1 MQHHKAPGPTAEQIL
16 LAWVCRELTVEDD
29 VAIIHPV
36 ELWECDPV
44 IRPCRMNDGVM
55 P

>member
-1 MQHHKAPGPTAEQIL
+1 MQHHKAPGPTAKQIL
-16 LAWVCRELTVEDD
+16 LACRCQELTVEDD

-44 IRPCRMNDGVM
+44 IRPCRIDDRVI